1 MNIVLK
7 LTEPDLD
14 YICRGPVQ
22 GFKILLHTP
31 GEIPRVSKQYF
42 RVPLRQEVVV
52 SVKPNMITT
61 SSGLADYAPERRQCY
76 FNDERQLKFFKVYT
90 QSNCELE
97 CLANFTLAKCDCV
110 KFSMPRDNQ
119 TRICT
124 QREVPCYDEAEDSLM
139 ANELKQSLHSGS
151 GENKIGITD
160 CYCLPSCTSI
170 NYDAEIS
177 QADYNYIKV
186 FNAYGS
192 DLNEYPDMIL
202 ARLTIFFKEAQF
214 ITSKRS
220 ELYGLTDFMANCG
233 GLLGLFMGVSILSLI
248 EILYYITLRLACNLN
263 YRRKKRNKIRRASI
277 IDGKSEPLPGI
288 KIDYSNGAEGCKND

>member
-1 MNIVLK
+1 MYSLAPDLFYQNHNLSSDFWTLEKGYTTTDPDVYPRRVLGPGARAGMNIVLK
-7 LTEPDLD
+7 LNELDLD

-42 RVPLRQEVVV
+42 RVPLKQEVVV

-61 SSGLADYAPERRQCY
+61 SEGLADYAPDRRQCY

-97 CLANFTLAKCDCV
+97 CLANYTINECGCV
-110 KFSMPRDNQ
+110 KFSTPRDKY
-119 TRICT
+119 TRICN
-124 QREVPCYDEAEDSLM
+124 QDEIKCYDAAEDKLMIEELSESL
-139 ANELKQSLHSGS
+139 SSGS
-151 GENKIGITD
+151 GENRRGKTK
-160 CYCLPSCTSI
+160 CNCLPSCTSV

-177 QADYNYIKV
+177 QADYEFSQVLKS
-186 FNAYGS
+186 FRE
-192 DLNEYPDMIL
+192 DPNEFKGAIM

-233 GLLGLFMGVSILSLI
+233 GLLGELDLLNVI
-248 EILYYITLRLACNLN
+248 ETF
-263 YRRKKRNKIRRASI
+263 
-277 IDGKSEPLPGI
+277 
-288 KIDYSNGAEGCKND
+288 

>member
-1 MNIVLK
+1 
-7 LTEPDLD
+7 
-14 YICRGPVQ
+14 VQ

-61 SSGLADYAPERRQCY
+61 SSGLANYAPERRQCY
-76 FNDERQLKFFKVYT
+76 FNDERHLSFFKVYT

-97 CLANFTLAKCDCV
+97 CLTNFTFAECSCV
-110 KFSMPRDNQ
+110 KFSMPRNKSMP
-119 TRICT
+119 ICE
-124 QREVPCYDEAEDSLM
+124 QKDVKCYDNAEDKLM
-139 ANELKQSLHSGS
+139 ASELSQSLESGS
-151 GENKIGITD
+151 GENKRGKTN
-160 CYCLPSCTSI
+160 CNCLPSCTSI

-177 QADYNYIKV
+177 QADYEYAQV
-186 FNAYGS
+186 FGAYGS
-192 DLNEYPDMIL
+192 DLNEFPGAIL

-233 GLLGLFMGVSILSLI
+233 GN
-248 EILYYITLRLACNLN
+248 YDTLWQ
-263 YRRKKRNKIRRASI
+263 
-277 IDGKSEPLPGI
+277 
-288 KIDYSNGAEGCKND
+288 